1 MMPKRAMWHADI
13 QQLLKAEQLWLSGR
27 YNDPECA
34 ELTIPEDFPVSFL
47 TDFTFSEP
55 EIQPLFRITDSQGK
69 LILHESFINYLQRF
83 KCNLEIAGTGKAES
97 PTVMVCGPAL
107 QLELLKLV
115 LPDE

>member
-1 MMPKRAMWHADI
+1 MWHADI
-13 QQLLKAEQLWLSGR
+13 QQLLKAEQLWLSDK

-34 ELTIPEDFPVSFL
+34 ELTIPTDFPVSFL

-55 EIQPLFRITDSQGK
+55 EIQLLFRITDSQGK

-83 KCNLEIAGTGKAES
+83 KCNLEIAGTWKAES

-115 LPDE
+115 LPGE

>member
-1 MMPKRAMWHADI
+1 MWHADI

-34 ELTIPEDFPVSFL
+34 ELTIPADFPVSFL

-69 LILHESFINYLQRF
+69 LMLHESFINYLQRF
-83 KCNLEIAGTGKAES
+83 KCNLEIAGKEKAES
-97 PTVMVCGPAL
+97 LTVTVRGPAL
-107 QLELLKLV
+107 QLELFKLV
-115 LPDE
+115 LPA